1 MTEWTSYAAG
11 MELLDTVRLNQ
22 DLLDKG
28 LWAGAVGVI
37 VEVYTSPDYAYV
49 VEFVNDDGST
59 NVMLPLRQE
68 QLDPA

>member
-1 MTEWTSYAAG
+1 

-22 DLLDKG
+22 DLPNKG
-28 LWAGAVGVI
+28 LRAGAVGVI
-37 VEVYTSPDYAYV
+37 VEVYTSPDYAYE

-68 QLDPA
+68 QLDPM